1 MNSVALTIS
10 LRPLIKEKL
19 SKESKRR
26 QMSMSRCIDELLEK
40 HYEEDEGYTYTM
52 EELEESLKQA
62 RKDDAEGK
70 LLTFNSPSESLAYI
84 LEHDED

>member
-19 SKESKRR
+19 SKEAKRR

-40 HYEEDEGYTYTM
+40 HYDEDEDFTYTL
-52 EELEESLKQA
+52 EELDRDGKEA
-62 RKDDAEGK
+62 RKLSDEGK
-70 LLTFNSPSESLAYI
+70 LPSFENI
-84 LEHDED
+84 EDAFKFLGI

>member
-19 SKESKRR
+19 SEESKRR

-62 RKDDAEGK
+62 RKDGAEGK

-84 LEHDED
+84 LEHED

>member
-19 SKESKRR
+19 LKESKRR

-40 HYEEDEGYTYTM
+40 HFEEDDDYTYTM
-52 EELEESLKQA
+52 EELDRDGKEA
-62 RKDDAEGK
+62 RKLSEEGK
-70 LLTFNSPSESLAYI
+70 LPSFDNIEDLIKSLKS
-84 LEHDED
+84 

>member
-40 HYEEDEGYTYTM
+40 HFEDDEDYTYTM
-52 EELEESLKQA
+52 KELEESLKQA

-70 LLTFNSPSESLAYI
+70 LLTFNSSSESLEYI
-84 LEHDED
+84 LEHED